1 MNSISE
7 LKKKSS
13 LKTITEKLDRAD
25 SSAKKEDDRFWSP
38 TVDKN
43 GNGRATIRFLP
54 PSPGEDEPFVKVYS
68 HGFQGPTGLWYI
80 ENSLTTIGKD
90 DPVSQLNAKLWN
102 SGIEEN
108 KETARKQKRRL
119 AFISNVLVLDDPDNP
134 SNNGKVFLYR
144 YGKTVF
150 DMIKE
155 AAGPG
160 FDDMEPMNIF
170 DPWEGANFRVAIR
183 TADGYRKYD
192 RSKFLTPSVLGEDD
206 EIEAIWNQ
214 EHSLQAFLKE
224 DNFKTYEELQ
234 AKLNRVLNV
243 EVKQPTATSSSSD
256 LNKVL
261 ESSSDDSNEDED
273 LPWNSSNDSSDDLD
287 DIFAKL

>member
-54 PSPGEDEPFVKVYS
+54 PPPGEDEPFVKVYS

-243 EVKQPTATSSSSD
+243 EVKQSTATSSSSD